1 MRGPRPRGAADGIPR
16 RGGGPRGESSGGE
29 RRPVEL
35 LAEGRSGRAGP
46 AGPYFLQE
54 PRESPLPALQGP
66 SATRTPY
73 RPHRGRHGLHSGR
86 VHAVAGPHEF
96 GGQPQRQGR
105 GQPRTGSASYTPSGR
120 ARRRRHDVAAD
131 GTYVDLPGQRD
142 LRARSAGTPQA
153 RAALGQPVPD
163 VHPSGRR
170 TYPQGRGV
178 FAGVGPGPVR
188 GQQRQGV
195 VAAAESGQV
204 DPLIDGD
211 TGQQPLPGGHGIS
224 MCIDVDDDE
233 PGRPAGDPDPELGL
247 GRPPGLQRTEVGGGR
262 MESVTPTS
270 LGTAHAIL
278 RRMQTAPAAGAVR
291 SWRLGPWGQ
300 WMDRIPA
307 QGHPGRHVQCRPATH
322 ALGQVLGID
331 GHWLFLDARSGT
343 VPPVPGCSPRCSSD
357 LHIRDQRD

>member
-1 MRGPRPRGAADGIPR
+1 MAGA
-16 RGGGPRGESSGGE
+16 
-29 RRPVEL
+29 
-35 LAEGRSGRAGP
+35 
-46 AGPYFLQE
+46 Q
-54 PRESPLPALQGP
+54 
-66 SATRTPY
+66 
-73 RPHRGRHGLHSGR
+73 
-86 VHAVAGPHEF
+86 EF
-96 GGQPQRQGR
+96 GGQPQRQGH
-105 GQPRTGSASYTPSGR
+105 GQPRTGQRLVHAGGR
-120 ARRRRHDVAAD
+120 TRRGRHDVAAD

-170 TYPQGRGV
+170 AHPQGRRV
-178 FAGVGPGPVR
+178 FARVGPGPVR

-204 DPLIDGD
+204 DALVDGD
-211 TGQQPLPGGHGIS
+211 AGQQPLPGGHVIGIG

-247 GRPPGLQRTEVGGGR
+247 GRPPVPQRREVGGGR
-262 MESVTPTS
+262 MEPVAPASP
-270 LGTAHAIL
+270 GTAGAVL
-278 RRMQTAPAAGAVR
+278 RRMQTAPAVGAVR
-291 SWRLGPWGQ
+291 SRRLGPWSQ

-331 GHWLFLDARSGT
+331 GHWLFLDACSGT